1 MREVIISQRLPVLA
15 LRGICVFP
23 EMVVHFD
30 AGRDRSIRAVDEAVK
45 HGQEIFL
52 ATQRDI
58 DEEDPGPE
66 RLYEVG
72 VVAHIR
78 QVLKMP
84 GGLVRILV
92 EGSYRAH
99 VIEWLQEE
107 QYLQGRVESLPDLNY
122 QAGTSKAEALLRQ
135 VLSRIE
141 E

>member
-58 DEEDPGPE
+58 DG
-66 RLYEVG
+66 G
-72 VVAHIR
+72 AHPSGA
-78 QVLKMP
+78 QD
-84 GGLVRILV
+84 
-92 EGSYRAH
+92 A
-99 VIEWLQEE
+99 
-107 QYLQGRVESLPDLNY
+107 GRVGAHSGGGQLPRSCD
-122 QAGTSKAEALLRQ
+122 
-135 VLSRIE
+135 
-141 E
+141 